1 MTNNTYNRNSLQTT
15 IENTLPDVLSTLGF
29 KTTIPNCLSSSSHLF
44 KQLSPLSSPKK
55 PQHTLDCQTN
65 FQTSVIQNLQSS
77 DQQQNLPTTAETAD
91 NLYNSQQLNP
101 LSPISN
107 FKLPFPIP
115 NTKPIKT
122 EYSTESTNIN
132 LNSTSNHIE
141 NSNNELLMI
150 KRFSKE
156 SGMNDKW
163 SKK

>member
-15 IENTLPDVLSTLGF
+15 IEDTLPDVLSTLGF
-29 KTTIPNCLSSSSHLF
+29 KTTIPNCSSSTSYLF

-65 FQTSVIQNLQSS
+65 FQTSVLQNLQSS
-77 DQQQNLPTTAETAD
+77 DHQQNHSAEATAD
-91 NLYNSQQLNP
+91 ILYNSQQLNS
-101 LSPISN
+101 LCPISN
-107 FKLPFPIP
+107 SKLPFPIP
-115 NTKPIKT
+115 NTKPVEAAYCTK
-122 EYSTESTNIN
+122 STKMN
-132 LNSTSNHIE
+132 LNSPSNHID

>member
-55 PQHTLDCQTN
+55 PQDTLDCQTD

-77 DQQQNLPTTAETAD
+77 DQQQDHPTTEATVD
-91 NLYNSQQLNP
+91 ILYNSQQLNP

-107 FKLPFPIP
+107 FKLQFPIP
-115 NTKPIKT
+115 NTKPIET
-122 EYSTESTNIN
+122 EYSTTSTKIN